1 MKRSV
6 LSKAFAALAVFVVAA
21 LPLVAAGA
29 PKPGRRRL
37 CARRGWGLNSY
48 CSAPQ
53 VIALVE
59 DANTVRFIPTCR
71 QTSGTPEPRKI
82 CAMARALGWR
92 TRLAVAAGIA
102 ATLVLGPGLA
112 NIPTSEAATG
122 KVNTAWLPYWD
133 MSDAYNA
140 VIRNADLFSTASPF
154 WYVAG
159 SCTSITGHTGAGN
172 TYIING
178 LHARGIKVVPTITS
192 AMSPAAAIA
201 CFGNA
206 TSRKAHV
213 ARVVNVA
220 KSRAYDGI
228 DFNYEQLA
236 LTTSPATAVKVR
248 AAYSAFIK
256 DVCAGL
262 RAARKQ
268 CVVTVMPRTDDSYSV
283 WRSKLIPG
291 VYDYAVLG
299 AAATKLRVM
308 AYDQHAPN
316 TTAGPIG
323 GYPWTVA
330 VAKYTRS
337 KVSPGKVEMGTPL
350 YGRNWA
356 SGTATTVS
364 APQATALAARYGAW
378 VRYDA
383 TQKAPWFTY
392 VASGVRHTVWYSN
405 STSVR
410 DRYRLARAYGFSGVA
425 LWAPGQEDSAT
436 WRVLRAG

>member
-1 MKRSV
+1 
-6 LSKAFAALAVFVVAA
+6 
-21 LPLVAAGA
+21 
-29 PKPGRRRL
+29 
-37 CARRGWGLNSY
+37 
-48 CSAPQ
+48 
-53 VIALVE
+53 
-59 DANTVRFIPTCR
+59 
-71 QTSGTPEPRKI
+71 
-82 CAMARALGWR
+82 MARAGGWR
-92 TRLAVAAGIA
+92 TRLAAAAALVAALA
-102 ATLVLGPGLA
+102 LVPGLVS
-112 NIPTSEAATG
+112 IPASEATTG
-122 KVNTAWLPYWD
+122 RVNTAWLPYWD
-133 MSDAYNA
+133 MSNSYNA
-140 VIRNADLFSTASPF
+140 VIRNASLFNTASPF

-159 SCTSITGHTGAGN
+159 SCTSITGYTGAGN
-172 TYIING
+172 TSIING
-178 LHARGIKVVPTITS
+178 LHAHGIKVVPTITS

-201 CFGNA
+201 CFAGA
-206 TSRKAHV
+206 TTRRAHV

-236 LTTSPATAVKVR
+236 VTTSQATAVKVR

-323 GYPWTVA
+323 GYPWTAA

-337 KVSPGKVEMGTPL
+337 KVWPGKVEMGTPL

-356 SGTATTVS
+356 SGTATTLT
-364 APQATALAARYGAW
+364 APQATALAARYRAR
-378 VRYDA
+378 VSYDA

-392 VASGVRHTVWYSN
+392 VASGVRHTIWYSN

-410 DRYRLARAYGFSGVA
+410 DRYRLARAWGFSGVA
-425 LWAPGQEDSAT
+425 LWAPGEEDSAT
-436 WRVLRAG
+436 WSALRAG